1 MRINTPTNRPFR
13 RISTRDTGLIPYKFD
28 LSALDL
34 LCNYIITEN
43 RNVRRANYV
52 SLKNVIDTYDPDC
65 YINDSEKYKRVTFIQ
80 RGLQARLQENLQNK
94 ALILK
99 YINGGLM
106 DGNIIDVDS
115 YQPLSNSDIEGISK
129 MISESLEFA
138 FVYQECKPQLDVWTR
153 FNNADFGSIGGI
165 VKEIEDSVAALNTK
179 FRKAKSVK
187 ATERVFSLSKDVVQ
201 TVVTDAY
208 NEVTSTYRKLVTG
221 MQGFNQLIG
230 GGFENTRV
238 YLFLGLTGAGK
249 SMTLLNI
256 VNQLKQY
263 NKRYKPKDPTKTPCV
278 VILTME
284 NTVTE
289 TIQRLFQI
297 TTGEDFATQGSAEE
311 ALNKLITTGQ
321 LYLSSESPINII
333 IKYEPNKSKDTGYL
347 YTMVDDLE
355 DEGYETIALVLDHAK
370 RIRSTERNADVR
382 LELGDIIN
390 ELKTF
395 AMLKDMPVITNS
407 HLNRDAART
416 IDESAGKSKSDLT
429 RMLGK
434 SNIGESMLMLDN
446 VDFACIVNPE
456 YDKDGRKWMVFRE
469 IKTRVKIMRE
479 YICQPF
485 DTENEIKLIED
496 YYAPLPVFRESMY
509 QEPVMN
515 NGSNLSNISNTTQK
529 TPYMETKNQRFIN
542 VPYDEEEEN
551 MFDGYVVEEEE
562 IIETAN
568 NPVNVFTIPN
578 GKPFITD
585 KTINVDYDT
594 IPYVQTWINDVP
606 VEEQKL
612 VPVANS
618 NE

>member
-1 MRINTPTNRPFR
+1 MRISAPTNRSYK
-13 RISTRDTGLIPYKFD
+13 IKSANTNSGLIPYKFD
-28 LSALDL
+28 LTALDL

-65 YINDSEKYKRVTFIQ
+65 YVNDSEKYKRVIFIQ

-94 ALILK
+94 MLILK

-106 DGNIIDVDS
+106 DENMIDINA
-115 YQPLSNSDIEGISK
+115 YQPLSNSDLDGISK
-129 MISESLEFA
+129 MLSESIEFA
-138 FVYQECKPQLDVWTR
+138 FVYQECKRQLDMWTR
-153 FNNADFGSIGGI
+153 FNNADFTSVGNI
-165 VKEIEDSVAALNTK
+165 VKEIEENTASLNTK

-187 ATERVFSLSKDVVQ
+187 STERIFSLNKDTMQ
-201 TVVTDAY
+201 TIVTDAW

-256 VNQLKQY
+256 VKQLKQY
-263 NKRYKPKDPTKTPCV
+263 NPNYKTKDPTKIPCV

-297 TTGEDFATQGSAEE
+297 STGEDFAKQTTAEE
-311 ALNKLITTGQ
+311 ALHKLITTGQ
-321 LYLSSESPINII
+321 LYLSNESPIDII

-347 YTMVDDLE
+347 YTMAEDLE
-355 DEGYETIALVLDHAK
+355 DEGYELIALVLDHAK
-370 RIRSTERNADVR
+370 RIRSVEKNSDVR

-395 AMLKDMPVITNS
+395 AMLRDIPVITNS

-456 YDKDGRKWMVFRE
+456 YDRDGRKWMVFRE

-496 YYAPLPVFRESMY
+496 YYSPVPVFRESMY
-509 QEPVMN
+509 QEPTMN
-515 NGSNLSNISNTTQK
+515 NGSNMNNNRTNVVQN
-529 TPYMETKNQRFIN
+529 TPYIEPKNQRFVNNIPFDN
-542 VPYDEEEEN
+542 DEVNIFE
-551 MFDGYVVEEEE
+551 DE
-562 IIETAN
+562 IITS
-568 NPVNVFTIPN
+568 PVNVFNIPSN
-578 GKPFITD
+578 RPFIMD

-594 IPYVQTWINDVP
+594 LPYVTVWKNDSLTQDAV
-606 VEEQKL
+606 VKQ
-612 VPVANS
+612 
-618 NE
+618 

>member
-1 MRINTPTNRPFR
+1 MRINTPTNRSFKGKSFN
-13 RISTRDTGLIPYKFD
+13 INNGLIPYKFD
-28 LSALDL
+28 LITLDL
-34 LCNYIITEN
+34 LCNYIITDN

-65 YINDSEKYKRVTFIQ
+65 YVNDSEKYKRVIFIQ
-80 RGLQARLQENLQNK
+80 RGLQARLQENLQNRS
-94 ALILK
+94 LILK
-99 YINGGLM
+99 YINGGFM
-106 DGNIIDVDS
+106 DGNLIDVDS
-115 YQPLSNSDIEGISK
+115 FQPLSNSDLDSISK
-129 MISESLEFA
+129 MISESIEFG
-138 FVYQECKPQLDVWTR
+138 FVYQEGKRQLDLWTR
-153 FNNADFGSIGGI
+153 FNNADFTSVGKI
-165 VKEIEDSVAALNTK
+165 VEEIEQKTADLNTK

-187 ATERVFSLSKDVVQ
+187 STERAFSLNKE
-201 TVVTDAY
+201 TMATMVTDAW

-256 VNQLKQY
+256 VKQIKQY
-263 NKRYKPKDPTKTPCV
+263 NPTYKTKDPTKIPCC

-297 TTGEDFATQGSAEE
+297 STGEDFAKQSTPDE
-311 ALNKLITTGQ
+311 ALHKLITTGQ
-321 LYLSSESPINII
+321 LFLSTESPIDII

-347 YTMVDDLE
+347 YTMADDLE
-355 DEGYETIALVLDHAK
+355 DEGYELIALVLDHAK
-370 RIRSTERNADVR
+370 RIRSVERNADVR

-395 AMLKDMPVITNS
+395 AMLKDIPVITNS

-456 YDKDGRKWMVFRE
+456 YDSEGRKWMVFRE

-496 YYAPLPVFRESMY
+496 FYAPVPVFRETMY
-509 QEPVMN
+509 TSPVMN
-515 NGSNLSNISNTTQK
+515 NGSNMNNSISNNNTKQRS
-529 TPYMETKNQRFIN
+529 TPYMEPKNQRFANGLPIDN
-542 VPYDEEEEN
+542 EDTNIFESADRFVTPQ
-551 MFDGYVVEEEE
+551 
-562 IIETAN
+562 IIEE
-568 NPVNVFTIPN
+568 PVNIFEIPAN
-578 GKPFITD
+578 KPFIMD
-585 KTINVDYDT
+585 KTIKVDYDT
-594 IPYVQTWINDVP
+594 LPNVKVWPPTAEDLNKQQVL
-606 VEEQKL
+606 Q
-612 VPVANS
+612 
-618 NE
+618 

>member
-1 MRINTPTNRPFR
+1 MRITTPVNRSFKGK
-13 RISTRDTGLIPYKFD
+13 SVNVNNGMIPYKFD
-28 LSALDL
+28 LTTLDL
-34 LCNYIITEN
+34 LCNYVITEN

-65 YINDSEKYKRVTFIQ
+65 YTNDSEKYKRVIFIQ
-80 RGLQARLQENLQNK
+80 RGLQARLQENFQNRD
-94 ALILK
+94 LILK
-99 YINGGLM
+99 FINGGLM
-106 DGNIIDVDS
+106 DENMIDINA
-115 YQPLSNSDIEGISK
+115 YQPLSNSDLDGISN
-129 MISESLEFA
+129 MISESIEFG
-138 FVYQECKPQLDVWTR
+138 FVYQEGKKQLDLWTR
-153 FNNADFGSIGGI
+153 FNNADFSSVGKI
-165 VKEIEDSVAALNTK
+165 VEEIEQKTADLNTK

-187 ATERVFSLSKDVVQ
+187 STEQAFSLNKE
-201 TVVTDAY
+201 TMTTMVTDAW

-256 VNQLKQY
+256 VRQIKQY
-263 NKRYKPKDPTKTPCV
+263 NPNYKTKDPTKIPCV

-297 TTGEDFATQGSAEE
+297 STGEDFAKQDSPEE
-311 ALNKLITTGQ
+311 ALNKLLTTGQ
-321 LYLSSESPINII
+321 LYLSTESPIDII

-347 YTMVDDLE
+347 YTMADDLE
-355 DEGYETIALVLDHAK
+355 DEGYEIIALVLDHAK
-370 RIRSTERNADVR
+370 RIRSVERNTDVR

-395 AMLKDMPVITNS
+395 AMLRDIPVITNS

-446 VDFACIVNPE
+446 VDFAAIVNPE
-456 YDKDGRKWMVFRE
+456 YDKNGRKWMVFRE

-496 YYAPLPVFRESMY
+496 FYAPLPVFRETMY
-509 QEPVMN
+509 DEPVMN
-515 NGSNLSNISNTTQK
+515 NGSNLNNNSNNTTTPK
-529 TPYMETKNQRFIN
+529 TPYMDKRNRRYLDIGEDN
-542 VPYDEEEEN
+542 EEVN
-551 MFDGYVVEEEE
+551 MFEEVMQTGYSSEAVATPVVQ
-562 IIETAN
+562 AP
-568 NPVNVFTIPN
+568 PVAVFNIPKN
-578 GKPFITD
+578 KPFIID
-585 KTINVDYDT
+585 KTIKVDYDT
-594 IPYVQTWINDVP
+594 FPAVNTWPGTIK
-606 VEEQKL
+606 Q
-612 VPVANS
+612 
-618 NE
+618 